1 MTNVFQNIHYSA
13 IAEPWQIS
21 SHAKQR
27 PCDLQDSPGLLHR
40 HHHLNYQSQR
50 LQLFPRSKIYF
61 LSAILS
67 SFFSPVL
74 FPLWKTFSVI
84 KKCSSLFLSLLVQG
98 TRPKISFS
106 KICLL
111 FLSTSSPPHSHAN
124 FFLYSQLPPPLP
136 LANCRAMFSYLVSQ
150 KGFPCLDCI
159 KLFLLRPLVAL
170 YW

>member
-27 PCDLQDSPGLLHR
+27 PCDLQTSPGLRHR
-40 HHHLNYQSQR
+40 HHH
-50 LQLFPRSKIYF
+50 I
-61 LSAILS
+61 
-67 SFFSPVL
+67 SPVL
-74 FPLWKTFSVI
+74 FPLWKSFSFI

-98 TRPKISFS
+98 TGPKISFC
-106 KICLL
+106 KICLP
-111 FLSTSSPPHSHAN
+111 FLSTSSPPHSLAN
-124 FFLYSQLPPPLP
+124 IFLYSQLSLIVA
-136 LANCRAMFSYLVSQ
+136 LCFHILLSQ